1 MAKTRE
7 EHFDAA
13 VIGGGPGGASAAI
26 LLAKAGKRVAL
37 FERARF
43 PRFHIGESLLPA
55 CWELWRQ
62 LGVSEKIEAE
72 GFTVKQGINFGMFN
86 EKPDLVLLTAEYPDY
101 FERPYTYHVERARFD
116 EILLDHAAECGV
128 EVRQEWSVQDVLFQD
143 RRAIGVLAGPN
154 NEPARPVTAQVVID
168 GSGRNC
174 LIARK
179 LGWRHPHPEL
189 NKVAHFAHFSGA
201 WRRDPRDFVT
211 VGEVIEKSVAT
222 DIHTI
227 DGGWIWYIPLK
238 NDVTSV
244 GVVLDPRFAKR
255 LGAFP
260 GERFDKAVESCECVR
275 QWMAGSRRI
284 LEVQSISS
292 IGYLT
297 DRFHGDGFVLVG
309 DAAVFIDPIFSAG
322 VTLALRS
329 GIYAAETILEA
340 FARGNDFS
348 AARLSGYENR
358 IREPMD
364 RIFKMIYN
372 WYRILEEKDSN
383 NIILRAR
390 RSPMLRERFIVLL
403 SGGYDKVSMDEILS
417 AADEPEFSYLRA

>member
-1 MAKTRE
+1 MSINRE
-7 EHFDAA
+7 EQFDVA

-26 LLAKAGKRVAL
+26 LLAKAGKRVVL
-37 FERARF
+37 FERTRF

-55 CWELWRQ
+55 CWELWPR

-72 GFTVKQGINFGMFN
+72 GFTVKQGIHFGMFN

-116 EILLDHAAECGV
+116 EILLDHAVECGV
-128 EVRQEWSVQDVLFQD
+128 EVRQEWSVKDVLF
-143 RRAIGVLAGPN
+143 RKGPAVGVLAGRN
-154 NEPARPVTAQVVID
+154 NGSAHPVKASVVIN
-168 GSGRNC
+168 GSGRDC
-174 LIARK
+174 LIARR
-179 LGWRHPHPEL
+179 LGWRHLHPKL

-201 WRRDPRDFVT
+201 WRRDPHEFVT
-211 VGEVIEKSVAT
+211 FGEVSENSVAT

-227 DGGWIWYIPLK
+227 DGGWVWYIPLK
-238 NDVTSV
+238 NDVTSI

-255 LGAFP
+255 LSASP
-260 GERFDKAVESCECVR
+260 RQRFQKAVESCECVR
-275 QWMAGSRRI
+275 RWIEGSPQVR
-284 LEVQSISS
+284 EVHTISS
-292 IGYLT
+292 IAYLT

-322 VTLALRS
+322 VTLALRG

-340 FARGNDFS
+340 FAHGNDFS
-348 AARLSGYENR
+348 AARLSRYETR

-372 WYRILEEKDSN
+372 WYRILEEKDAN

-390 RSPMLRERFIVLL
+390 RTPMLRERFIVLL
-403 SGGYDKVSMDEILS
+403 SGGYDKVSMDEIRK
-417 AADEPEFSYLRA
+417 AAHEPESTYLLA